1 MSKVETTEE
10 WTTTIDSA
18 HGWYVPDLR
27 GLWAYR
33 DLVLLFV
40 RRDFVAVYKQSLLGP
55 LWFVLQPL
63 MTTLV
68 FTVVFGHI
76 AAIPTD
82 GLAPFLFYFAGVVCW
97 QYFAAN
103 LTRTSDTFAANAGIF
118 GKVYF
123 PRLVT
128 PASVVISNLVQFG
141 IQFGVLT
148 CVLIWFM
155 AHGAPVHPT
164 ASVVLLPLLL
174 LQIAALGLGVG
185 LVVSALTTRY
195 RDLTYL
201 IGFGMQLWM
210 YATPIVY
217 PISQI
222 PERWEWLVYLNP
234 MASMVQAFR
243 YMMLGAGDVPFYA
256 IALSTLVTV
265 IVLALGLALFS
276 RVERTFMD
284 TI

>member
-1 MSKVETTEE
+1 MSKAETTEE

-18 HGWYVPDLR
+18 RGWYAPDLR

-68 FTVVFGHI
+68 FTVVFGNI
-76 AAIPTD
+76 ASIPTD
-82 GLAPFLFYFAGVVCW
+82 GLTPFLFYFGGVVCW

-103 LTRTSDTFAANAGIF
+103 VIRTSDTFGANAAIF

-141 IQFGVLT
+141 IQFSVLACVLAWFIARGTQVGPTVGVL
-148 CVLIWFM
+148 
-155 AHGAPVHPT
+155 
-164 ASVVLLPLLL
+164 LLPLLL
-174 LQIAALGLGVG
+174 AQIAAFALGMG
-185 LVVSALTTRY
+185 LAVSALTTRY
-195 RDLTYL
+195 RDLSHL

-217 PISQI
+217 PVSQV
-222 PERWEWLVYLNP
+222 PAHWQWLVYLNP
-234 MASMVQAFR
+234 MAAMVQNFR
-243 YMMLGAGDVPFYA
+243 HMLLGA
-256 IALSTLVTV
+256 ALAPGHATAYSAVATMA
-265 IVLALGLALFS
+265 VLALGLALFS